1 MHLAHVAAAQ
11 HLAARDT
18 DRLFAASPA
27 EIAEAERRA
36 VRRAA
41 RVAAARADDAAPR
54 HPLTVRGRHVAPP
67 RPARA

>member
-18 DRLFAASPA
+18 DRLFAAMPDEVA
-27 EIAEAERRA
+27 GAERRA
-36 VRRAA
+36 IRRLE
-41 RVAAARADDAAPR
+41 RVAPVVPAAPR
-54 HPLTVRGRHVAPP
+54 HPLTERGRHAAPP